1 MFFRPTRPLLP
12 SDGTHGRMHS
22 YAFRT
27 MLRVAQDTVS
37 VSVLC
42 IPARIQRFPYE
53 NLMTTDVSSAT
64 ALHLIIKCTDR
75 GRTLVRILVVDDHDG
90 MRAAVISK
98 LQSRQDFEIC
108 GEASNGEEAVKQAH
122 LLLPDVIILDVM
134 MPVKDGLTAAM
145 EIRRA
150 HPKIPILMIST
161 RSDEDIVR
169 ESKLVGAQGFL
180 SKLGITHALLRAV
193 DALLEGQTFF

>member
-1 MFFRPTRPLLP
+1 M
-12 SDGTHGRMHS
+12 
-22 YAFRT
+22 
-27 MLRVAQDTVS
+27 
-37 VSVLC
+37 
-42 IPARIQRFPYE
+42 
-53 NLMTTDVSSAT
+53 
-64 ALHLIIKCTDR
+64 
-75 GRTLVRILVVDDHDG
+75 RILGADDHDG

-108 GEASNGEEAVKQAH
+108 GEALNGEEAVQQAF

-150 HPKIPILMIST
+150 LPRTPILMISA
-161 RSDEDIVR
+161 RMDEDVVR
-169 ESKLVGAQGFL
+169 ESKLVGVKGFM
-180 SKLGITHALLRAV
+180 SKRNTPRTLLRAV

>member
-1 MFFRPTRPLLP
+1 
-12 SDGTHGRMHS
+12 
-22 YAFRT
+22 
-27 MLRVAQDTVS
+27 
-37 VSVLC
+37 
-42 IPARIQRFPYE
+42 
-53 NLMTTDVSSAT
+53 MTTDVSSAT
-64 ALHLIIKCTDR
+64 AVHHIIKHADS

-108 GEASNGEEAVKQAH
+108 GEASNGEEAVQQAH

-134 MPVKDGLTAAM
+134 MPVKNGLTAAM

-150 HPKIPILMIST
+150 LPRTPILMISART
-161 RSDEDIVR
+161 DEDVVR
-169 ESKLVGAQGFL
+169 ESKLVGVKGFM
-180 SKLGITHALLRAV
+180 SKHNIADTLLRAV

>member
-1 MFFRPTRPLLP
+1 M
-12 SDGTHGRMHS
+12 
-22 YAFRT
+22 
-27 MLRVAQDTVS
+27 
-37 VSVLC
+37 
-42 IPARIQRFPYE
+42 
-53 NLMTTDVSSAT
+53 
-64 ALHLIIKCTDR
+64 
-75 GRTLVRILVVDDHDG
+75 RILGADDHDG

-108 GEASNGEEAVKQAH
+108 GEALNGEEAVQQAF

-150 HPKIPILMIST
+150 LLRTPILMISA
-161 RSDEDIVR
+161 RMDEDVVR
-169 ESKLVGAQGFL
+169 ESKLVGVKGFM
-180 SKLGITHALLRAV
+180 SKHNIPRTLLRAV

>member
-1 MFFRPTRPLLP
+1 VHKPGFLLLSIKRLETFRHGIRLP
-12 SDGTHGRMHS
+12 
-22 YAFRT
+22 
-27 MLRVAQDTVS
+27 
-37 VSVLC
+37 
-42 IPARIQRFPYE
+42 IPVRIQRFPYE
-53 NLMTTDVSSAT
+53 KLMTTDVSCAT
-64 ALHLIIKCTDR
+64 VVHPITKYADS

-90 MRAAVISK
+90 MRAAVISE

-108 GEASNGEEAVKQAH
+108 GEASNGEEAVQKAH

-145 EIRRA
+145 EIRRGL
-150 HPKIPILMIST
+150 PRTPILMISAQT
-161 RSDEDIVR
+161 DEDVVR

-180 SKLGITHALLRAV
+180 LKLGIPHALLRAV